1 VNAPVKTLRGP
12 ARATASA
19 LLAGCLTGNAAAEGP
34 SAAGLELG
42 DVVAVTLS
50 SNPDLALATAQIQV
64 QEANLMSARA
74 ETDLTVETSVTA
86 SRLHALDVEGAPAVQ
101 RTLDY
106 VLRARRLLRS
116 GFLITA
122 ETTLAHSVFSTQ
134 PLQDTNTA
142 EARLGVSMPLLRNR
156 GGATTAAVERA
167 AERDHRASRWD
178 RRHAAAERSLAAVVA
193 YWDYQAAHRRLA
205 VLRSSEE
212 RAQRTVDE
220 TRVLVQADERTPAD
234 VVQVQGN
241 LASKRVSRLS
251 AEQSATQARAS
262 LVLAMGLS
270 ASAMTSL
277 APPATDF
284 PRLAA
289 RSARLD
295 AGRLFDDAYRRRADV
310 AAAEEDELAARL
322 RIDAARSELRP
333 RLDLSVTTGYR
344 AAEVGRGVDELFSP
358 LYRRQPELDA
368 VVQLTFEFPVA
379 NSGARGRSLQS
390 AALHAQSRIAHESLR
405 RSIAIGV
412 SVGLETLARSAEA
425 MRESER
431 AVRLFESG
439 VRSVQRKFQ
448 LGSSTLFDLIQA
460 QDALTDAELSYVQ
473 SQRDYAVAIAT
484 LRFESGRLVEG
495 KGDVM
500 TVPLDGLLRPP

>member
-1 VNAPVKTLRGP
+1 MNATVKTLRRL
-12 ARATASA
+12 ARVTASA
-19 LLAGCLTGNAAAEGP
+19 LVAAALTGSAGAERP
-34 SAAGLELG
+34 STAGLELG

-50 SNPDLALATAQIQV
+50 SNPEIALATAQIQV
-64 QEANLMSARA
+64 QEGTLLQARA
-74 ETDLTVETSVTA
+74 DFDLTLETSITA

-101 RTLDY
+101 RTLGY

-122 ETTLAHSVFSTQ
+122 ETSLEHSVFSTQ
-134 PLQDTNTA
+134 PLQDTNSADT
-142 EARLGVSMPLLRNR
+142 RLGVSIPVLRNR

-167 AERDHRASRWD
+167 AERDHRASRRD

-193 YWDYQAAHRRLA
+193 YWDYQAAYRRLA

-220 TRVLVQADERTPAD
+220 TRVLVEADERTPAD
-234 VVQVQGN
+234 VVQVEGN
-241 LASKRVSRLS
+241 LASKRVARLS
-251 AEQSATQARAS
+251 AEQSATEARAS
-262 LVLAMGLS
+262 LVLAMGLTVG
-270 ASAMTSL
+270 AMTSL

-284 PRLAA
+284 PRLAG

-295 AGRLFDDAYRRRADV
+295 AGRLLDDAYRRRADV

-333 RLDLSVTTGYR
+333 RMDLSFTTGYR
-344 AAEVGRGVDELFSP
+344 AAEVGRGPDDFFSP
-358 LYRRQPELDA
+358 LVRRQPELDA
-368 VVQLTFEFPVA
+368 IVQLTFEFPFS
-379 NSGARGRSLQS
+379 NSGARGRALQS
-390 AALHAQSRIAHESLR
+390 NALHAQSRIVYTSLR

-412 SVGLETLARSAEA
+412 GVALETLARGEEA

-460 QDALTDAELSYVQ
+460 QDALTDAQLSYVQ

-495 KGDVM
+495 KDDVL